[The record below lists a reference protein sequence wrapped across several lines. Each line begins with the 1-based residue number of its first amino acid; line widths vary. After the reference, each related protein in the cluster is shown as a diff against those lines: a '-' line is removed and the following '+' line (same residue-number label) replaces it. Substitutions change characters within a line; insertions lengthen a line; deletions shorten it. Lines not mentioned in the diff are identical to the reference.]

1 MGKITYEQRVLEM
14 AEKMTINNYDKSAFL
29 PDDKWATLDDYGKEV
44 AIYSMVDNA
53 KISVAAQA
61 EAIIEQLQ
69 PYRSNGFIDKL
80 LIDNGYKPSPEI
92 LKMEVPVNYKCP
104 DCHNEYMVDDTGTYC
119 DNYKCSRFW
128 DTKL

>member
-1 MGKITYEQRVLEM
+1 MTYKERVQQMSKIHADRYNQGGRREYAGGPLLKNDPEHM
-14 AEKMTINNYDKSAFL
+14 EDEAEVTI
-29 PDDKWATLDDYGKEV
+29 
-44 AIYSMVDNA
+44 
-53 KISVAAQA
+53 AAQA

-80 LIDNGYKPSPEI
+80 LIDNGYKPLPEI

-104 DCHNEYMVDDTGTYC
+104 ECHNEYMVDDTGTYC
-119 DNYKCSRFW
+119 DNNKCSRFW